1 MIANQI
7 KENGYSSI
15 MRPKPDELDKYLTD
29 LFLQEMEKIAGIEV
43 QNHSETLLA
52 GDIKP
57 YYDCFRQRAI
67 KLTEEDL
74 VRGVGIDDES
84 DIAPTYQMLKAGMD
98 VKFFSDRL
106 TLLKKGLEQQFPIDF
121 VHCIMPGQVYQQDDM
136 TKKRS
141 YSTSNQQ
148 GTPYGLWLE
157 VENIHYQE

>member
-1 MIANQI
+1 
-7 KENGYSSI
+7 
-15 MRPKPDELDKYLTD
+15 
-29 LFLQEMEKIAGIEV
+29 MEKIAGIEV
-43 QNHSETLLA
+43 QNYSETLLA
-52 GDIKP
+52 DDIKP
-57 YYDCFRQRAI
+57 YYDSFRQRAI

-106 TLLKKGLEQQFPIDF
+106 TLLKKALELQFPIDF

-136 TKKRS
+136 TKKRP
-141 YSTSNQQ
+141 YSTSNKQ

-157 VENIHYQE
+157 VENILYQD